1 MYSMY
6 CSCLSGSFHGQILN
20 PIVVLREPLEL
31 GTTAHTEPMRI
42 RKGAITSKY
51 LLLRVI
57 AQRLAQRCDRQG
69 VMQHP
74 DTLISV
80 RDMVI

>member
-1 MYSMY
+1 M
-6 CSCLSGSFHGQILN
+6 
-20 PIVVLREPLEL
+20 LRGPLKLE
-31 GTTAHTEPMRI
+31 TTAHTEPMRI

-74 DTLISV
+74 DTLTSV